1 MSDDLLKCD
10 DKMRAVRPSRRMQL
24 KWQVVVMVVV
34 VKEAYEV
41 NQGLRGGWLYCHRSR
56 GRSHFIFHADRTMRV
71 FYRQNL
77 EYFTAS

>member
-34 VKEAYEV
+34 VKEAYEG
-41 NQGLRGGWLYCHRSR
+41 NQDDPE
-56 GRSHFIFHADRTMRV
+56 A
-71 FYRQNL
+71 
-77 EYFTAS
+77 